1 MPRIFRI
8 GGYVIFFWVNE
19 GDPLEPVHVH
29 VAEGKPTQSSTK
41 IWITRSGECL
51 LCNNDSR
58 IPERKLRYVMEIV
71 AARSDEIV
79 ALWAKTFGSVDYYC

>member
-8 GGYVIFFWVNE
+8 GGYIIFFWVNE

-29 VAEGKPTQSSTK
+29 VAEGKPTQNATK
-41 IWITRSGECL
+41 IWITRFGECL
-51 LCNNDSR
+51 LCNNDSK
-58 IPERKLRYVMEIV
+58 IPERKLRYVMEVV

-79 ALWAKTFGSVDYYC
+79 ARWVKTFGSVDYYC